1 MENTKPDKRLI
12 KGEQMRQA
20 ILMAAIE
27 IISTEGIVQVSAAK
41 IAALIGTSKSNVFH
55 HFKTREAIIIGVY
68 DYICEGF
75 DAAFSIA
82 DTDFRGY
89 LLKLGEVLFASEEEA
104 QMYKAFYAFYNEG
117 LFVETFKERLKE
129 STTVMIHGIEQQIA
143 QILGNSGKASD
154 DLDHRIK
161 VVALGILCFLDGAGL
176 HHMLNPNLEHLKEAW
191 LLQIDAWNH
200 YLTNKNREVPHL

>member
-12 KGEQMRQA
+12 KGEQMRHA
-20 ILMAAIE
+20 ILLAAIE
-27 IISTEGIVQVSAAK
+27 IISTDGIVQVSAAK
-41 IAALIGTSKSNVFH
+41 IAALIGTSKSNIFH
-55 HFKTREAIIIGVY
+55 HFKSREAILIGVH
-68 DYICEGF
+68 DFICEGF
-75 DAAFSIA
+75 DSAFSLP

-89 LLKLGEVLFASEEEA
+89 LLKLGDVLFSSEEEV

-129 STTVMIHGIEQQIA
+129 STTLMIQRIEQQIT
-143 QILGNSGKASD
+143 QIIGNSATASE

-176 HHMLNPNLEHLKEAW
+176 HHMLNPDLEHLKATW
-191 LLQIDAWNH
+191 YLQIEAWNH
-200 YLTNKNREVPHL
+200 YLSV